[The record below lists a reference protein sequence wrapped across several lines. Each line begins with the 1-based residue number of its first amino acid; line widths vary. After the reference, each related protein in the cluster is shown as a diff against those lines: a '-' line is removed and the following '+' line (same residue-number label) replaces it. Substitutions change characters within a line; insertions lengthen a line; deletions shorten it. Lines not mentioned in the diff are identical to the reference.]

1 MVREGIRAL
10 LEKERDLSVVGET
23 SDGLQLTDVVERTKP
38 DVLVMDVVMPG
49 LGGLDVA
56 REVRRRSPTTR
67 IVILS
72 MYSSDAFVLEA
83 LRNGAAAYVLKDSR
97 GSDLVQAIR
106 QVLTGGRYLNP
117 PLSERVIEMY
127 VAGAK
132 KSDVDAY
139 ELLTTRER
147 EVMHLAAEGLSNPA
161 IGERLRISPRTVE
174 IHRAHVVQKLGLRTR
189 ADLVIYAL
197 NRGLLPGKPEGALP
211 SGLNGDAN
219 EG

>member
-1 MVREGIRAL
+1 
-10 LEKERDLSVVGET
+10 LS
-23 SDGLQLTDVVERTKP
+23 
-38 DVLVMDVVMPG
+38 
-49 LGGLDVA
+49 
-56 REVRRRSPTTR
+56 
-67 IVILS
+67 
-72 MYSSDAFVLEA
+72 
-83 LRNGAAAYVLKDSR
+83 
-97 GSDLVQAIR
+97 
-106 QVLTGGRYLNP
+106 P